1 MSEDLPAFTFSAR
14 EKRGDLPC
22 VAPELLRKIAVAR
35 YGEEPEF
42 TGPGTTGL
50 RQHRE
55 AQVQLMLDAVISVV
69 PDVRLVLAGLP
80 HDHLDGKE
88 RA

>member
-22 VAPELLRKIAVAR
+22 VAPELLRKIVVAR

-42 TGPGTTGL
+42 TGPNSAAL
-50 RQHRE
+50 RRHRE

-69 PDVRLVLAGLP
+69 PDVRLVLTGLP
-80 HDHLDGKE
+80 PDHLDGKE
-88 RA
+88 